1 MRLVFPRFSTFK
13 TSSKYMKQSRLIFII
28 LTSISSLLLVFVALK
43 NPQSLYS
50 DSAWQMKALQQF
62 IAGDSPSFNH
72 LVRPSYNDLA
82 VNEAIWI
89 TWWPPGTNLLTYPL
103 MAQGIPVGMSI
114 RIIAIASF
122 VLGSLGWIS
131 WFSLFDLPI
140 WIGGILAVA
149 IPSLRYGNHALFQ
162 YSAEVLVSAYAP
174 WLLLATYQ
182 FSKFWKNETIYIKNW
197 VKVLIISPVM
207 GLIIGLGFIL
217 KYSLL
222 FIVLGTLIYLGFQC
236 ATNNSLQQK
245 NSKLTPYLLVCLF
258 SAIPLLTLS
267 LVNQNLAKTA
277 NLITATAKI
286 IGLKWQSFIYLIANP
301 ALAMT
306 DAELLG
312 KTLILNFQPSIA
324 PNSLWIGLIGI
335 PGGIVLL
342 WLILRRQE
350 RAVSEASLLAK
361 IVFFTSMAA
370 IFGIWSVGA
379 TVSYEARHVTAA
391 SLAILP
397 VALQSGCELW
407 NKKYDSFFIK
417 ISLCIAAIFYIVI
430 PLVYS
435 STSIFIK
442 ARETSVNYTPAS
454 SQIYNPWL
462 ASQDLAK
469 VRTELVKDFN
479 EQTDIWYLPD
489 PVAALDLP
497 GRAIITHADFY
508 GGLQDTNLHRQA
520 FYTSIPLR
528 VHVLLPPR
536 FEDNGKGALIRSSF
550 PQADEWICREIE
562 ESNYVKWISTL
573 EVK

>member
-1 MRLVFPRFSTFK
+1 
-13 TSSKYMKQSRLIFII
+13 MKQSRIIFFI
-28 LTSISSLLLVFVALK
+28 LASISSLLLVFVALK

-103 MAQGIPVGMSI
+103 VAQGIPVGMSI
-114 RIIAIASF
+114 RIIAISSF
-122 VLGSLGWIS
+122 VLGSLGWIC
-131 WFSLFDLPI
+131 WFSLFDLPM
-140 WIGGILAVA
+140 WIGVILAVA

-162 YSAEVLVSAYAP
+162 YSAEVLVYGYAP

-182 FSKFWKNETIYIKNW
+182 FSKIWQNETIHIKNW
-197 VKVLIISPVM
+197 VKFLIISPVM
-207 GLIIGLGFIL
+207 GLIIGFAFIL

-222 FIVLGTLIYLGFQC
+222 FIVLGALIYLGFQC
-236 ATNNSLQQK
+236 TNNSLQPK
-245 NSKLTPYLLVCLF
+245 NSKLTAYLLVCLF
-258 SAIPLLTLS
+258 SAIPLLTLN
-267 LVNQNLAKTA
+267 LVNQNLGKTA
-277 NLITATAKI
+277 NLVTATAKI
-286 IGLKWQSFIYLIANP
+286 ISLKWQTFIYLIANP

-312 KTLILNFQPSIA
+312 KTLLLNFQHSSA
-324 PNSLWIGLIGI
+324 PNSLWIGLIGL
-335 PGGIVLL
+335 PGGILLL

-379 TVSYEARHVTAA
+379 TVSYEARHLTAA

-407 NKKYDSFFIK
+407 NKKSDSFLIK
-417 ISLCIAAIFYIVI
+417 VSLCTAAIFYLAI
-430 PLVYS
+430 PVAYS
-435 STSIFIK
+435 STSILVK

-462 ASQDLAK
+462 ASQDLAR

-479 EQTDIWYLPD
+479 NQTDIWYLPD

-528 VHVLLPPR
+528 VHVLLPPS
-536 FEDNGKGALIRSSF
+536 FEDNGKGAAIRSSF
-550 PQADEWICREIE
+550 PQADEWIYREIE

>member
-1 MRLVFPRFSTFK
+1 
-13 TSSKYMKQSRLIFII
+13 MKQSRVIFLI
-28 LTSISSLLLVFVALK
+28 LMSISSLLLVFVALK

-72 LVRPSYNDLA
+72 VVRPSYNDLA
-82 VNEAIWI
+82 VNDAIWI

-103 MAQGIPVGMSI
+103 VAQGISVGMSI

-140 WIGGILAVA
+140 WIGIILAVT
-149 IPSLRYGNHALFQ
+149 IPTLQYGNHALFQ
-162 YSAEVLVSAYAP
+162 YSAEVLVYAYTP

-182 FSKFWKNETIYIKNW
+182 LSKFWKNETIYIKDW
-197 VKVLIISPVM
+197 VKLLIISPVT

-236 ATNNSLQQK
+236 AANNSLRSK
-245 NSKLTPYLLVCLF
+245 ISKLTAYLLVCLF

-267 LVNQNLAKTA
+267 LVNQNLGETA

-286 IGLKWQSFIYLIANP
+286 IGLKWQTFIYLIANP

-306 DAELLG
+306 DSELLW
-312 KTLILNFQPSIA
+312 KTLLLNFKPSIA
-324 PNSLWIGLIGI
+324 PNSLWIGLISI
-335 PGGIVLL
+335 PGGILLL
-342 WLILRRQE
+342 WLILRHQE

-370 IFGIWSVGA
+370 IFSIWSVGA

-407 NKKYDSFFIK
+407 NKKSDSFLIK
-417 ISLCIAAIFYIVI
+417 VSLCMAAIFYLAI
-430 PLVYS
+430 PLAYS
-435 STSIFIK
+435 STSIFVK

-462 ASQDLAK
+462 ASQDLAR

-479 EQTDIWYLPD
+479 EQTDIWYLPE
-489 PVAALDLP
+489 PVTALDLP

-508 GGLQDTNLHRQA
+508 GGLQDTNLNRQT

-528 VHVLLPPR
+528 VHVLLPPS
-536 FEDNGKGALIRSSF
+536 FEDNGKGVLIRSSF
-550 PQADEWICREIE
+550 PQADEWIRREIE